1 MTGPVRKLTVAIL
14 FAGTIGLLT
23 GCSNSG
29 GSGGGATPEET
40 FKSAQA
46 AAEKNDYKAFMSTM
60 TPESQ
65 ETYAGMIAFG
75 GAMVQ
80 AFAGL
85 GGPEGA
91 EDAKKVKEV
100 LDKHGLTE
108 ETLKKADPTAA
119 DPIAGM
125 KSLVEPV
132 KDKPAFVADMMAA
145 LKSSKDFKDKSPLQ
159 KGTTLKDVKIDGD
172 SAKGTIETEVEGK
185 KESSPIG
192 FKKIDGKWLI
202 DLTETIKS
210 SMGPPAGPA

>member
-1 MTGPVRKLTVAIL
+1 MTGPARFLTTAI
-14 FAGTIGLLT
+14 FAVGAIGLLT
-23 GCSNSG
+23 GCSG
-29 GSGGGATPEET
+29 GGAGGATPDET
-40 FKSAQA
+40 FKNAQA
-46 AAEKNDYKAFMSTM
+46 AAEKNDYKTFMSTM

-65 ETYAGMIAFG
+65 DTYAGMVAFG

-108 ETLKKADPTAA
+108 ESLKKADPTAA

-132 KDKPAFVADMMAA
+132 KDKPAFVADMMAVM
-145 LKSSKDFKDKSPLQ
+145 KSTKDFKDRSPLQ
-159 KGTTLKDVKIDGD
+159 KGATLKDVKIDGD
-172 SAKGTIETEVEGK
+172 SAKGTIETDVEGK
-185 KESSPIG
+185 KESSPID
-192 FKKIDGKWLI
+192 FKKVDGKWLI

-210 SMGPPAGPA
+210 SMGPPPGAA